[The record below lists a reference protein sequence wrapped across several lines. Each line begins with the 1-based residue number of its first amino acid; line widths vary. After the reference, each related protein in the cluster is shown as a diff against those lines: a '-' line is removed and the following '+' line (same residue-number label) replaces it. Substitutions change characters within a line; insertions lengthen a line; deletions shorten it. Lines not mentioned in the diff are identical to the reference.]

1 MNKPKLISTQCFL
14 IILLSVF
21 VGCAGIPPE
30 ALRWSSE
37 TLKDRQIQ
45 TRKFKTDDEEKMLV
59 ACAGLL
65 QDLGFSID
73 ESETKLGVMLGTKD
87 RSAVNAGQIVGAFI
101 LAVLVGVATP
111 IDSHQKMR
119 ASVVTRV
126 KDDRHII
133 VRVTF
138 QRVVWDTQGKVTK
151 SEALNDP
158 KHYQEF
164 FQKLSKAI
172 FLEAHEI

>member
-1 MNKPKLISTQCFL
+1 MNKPKLISIQYFS
-14 IILLSVF
+14 IILLSVL

-30 ALRWSSE
+30 ALKWSSE
-37 TLKDRQIQ
+37 TLKDRQLQ
-45 TRKFKTDDEEKMLV
+45 TRKFKTNDEKKMLV

-87 RSAVNAGQIVGAFI
+87 RSAVDAGQIAGAII
-101 LAVLVGVATP
+101 LGILTGAVIPV
-111 IDSHQKMR
+111 DKHQKMR

-126 KDDRHII
+126 KNDGFII

-138 QRVVWDTQGKVTK
+138 QRVVWNTQGQVSK

-172 FLEAHEI
+172 FLEYS

>member
-1 MNKPKLISTQCFL
+1 ML
-14 IILLSVF
+14 
-21 VGCAGIPPE
+21 VGCAGIPSE
-30 ALRWSSE
+30 ALKWTAE
-37 TLKDRQIQ
+37 TLKDRQLQ
-45 TRKFKTDDEEKMLV
+45 TRKFKTNDEKKMLI

-87 RSAVNAGQIVGAFI
+87 RSAVNAGQI
-101 LAVLVGVATP
+101 GVA
-111 IDSHQKMR
+111 IIVALLGGGAMAVDKHQKMR
-119 ASVVTRV
+119 VSVVTNV
-126 KDDRHII
+126 KDDGFII

-138 QRVVWDTQGKVTK
+138 QRVVWNTQGQVSK